1 MSQNLPYIE
10 VMFFIMM
17 AFYIAIGIGLW
28 ELIWW
33 ALS

>member
-1 MSQNLPYIE
+1 MDAIDDFE
-10 VMFFIMM
+10 VMFFIMA

-33 ALS
+33 VFS